1 MDAPTRQEAQELQN
15 EGSAERKKKRA
26 RPRFRLSRSSSLFM
40 LFAILG
46 PGLIAANAG
55 NDAGGIATFSQAGA
69 SYGYSLLWALV
80 ISGFCL
86 AIVQEMCARMGVVTG
101 KGLADLIREQF
112 GVRWAAL
119 AMLALLIA
127 NTGVTVSEFLGIG
140 AAVQVLANDPHTLLV
155 YFIVPLAGLIL
166 WWLVIKGSYRRVE
179 KVFLVMS
186 LGFLAY
192 IPAAFAAHPN
202 WGNIGQQLVVPH
214 LSTDSGYLLTAVALV
229 GTTISPYMQF
239 FVQSSVADKG
249 IHVGDYS
256 YERLDIYSGTI
267 FAIIIAGFV
276 IVATGTTLFPNHP
289 VNTAIDAAF
298 ALQAFAGKYASLL
311 FGIGLF
317 GASLLAAAV
326 LPLSTSYAICEAF
339 GFERGVS
346 RSFSEAPVFQS
357 IFTGLIILGVLIT
370 LIPGLPFIQV
380 LIVLQ
385 DLNAA
390 MLPILLVFII
400 LLVNNRRLMGR
411 HVNKLGFNI
420 ISWITVVVITVLII
434 LLLLSSIFNI
444 TL

>member
-1 MDAPTRQEAQELQN
+1 MDPSSQKVQELKVKDRARRRKPTR
-15 EGSAERKKKRA
+15 S
-26 RPRFRLSRSSSLFM
+26 RFGISRSSWLFR
-40 LFAILG
+40 LFAVLG

-69 SYGYSLLWALV
+69 SYGYSLLWALA
-80 ISGFCL
+80 ISGVCL
-86 AIVQEMCARMGVVTG
+86 AIVQEMCARMGAITG

-112 GVRWAAL
+112 GVRWTAL

-140 AAVQVLANDPHTLLV
+140 ASVQVLAQDPHTPFVYLV
-155 YFIVPLAGLIL
+155 VPLAGLIL

-179 KVFLVMS
+179 KVFLIMS

-192 IPAAFAAHPN
+192 IPAAFAAHPV
-202 WGNIGQQLVVPH
+202 WSDVGRQVILPH

-249 IHVGDYS
+249 IHAGEYM
-256 YERLDIYSGTI
+256 YEQLDIYSGTI
-267 FAIIIAGFV
+267 FAMIIAGFV
-276 IVATGTTLFPNHP
+276 IIATGATLFPVHHM
-289 VNTAIDAAF
+289 VQTAIDAAF
-298 ALQAFAGKYASLL
+298 ALKAFAGNYASLL

-370 LIPGLPFIQV
+370 LIPGLPIIQV

-390 MLPILLVFII
+390 MLPILLIFII

-411 HVNKLGFNI
+411 HVNGLVFNI
-420 ISWITVVVITVLII
+420 ISWTTVIVITILIV
-434 LLLLSSIFNI
+434 LLLLNTIFGVTI
-444 TL
+444 

>member
-1 MDAPTRQEAQELQN
+1 MDTPRENAQEPQSK
-15 EGSAERKKKRA
+15 GRAEHKKRRA
-26 RPRFRLSRSSSLFM
+26 RPRFRLSRSSSLFRF
-40 LFAILG
+40 LVILG
-46 PGLIAANAG
+46 PGVIAANAG

-69 SYGYSLLWALV
+69 SYGYSLLWALA

-86 AIVQEMCARMGVVTG
+86 AIVQEMCARMGAVTG

-112 GVRWAAL
+112 GVRMAAL

-140 AAVQVLANDPHTLLV
+140 ASVQVLANDPHTPLV
-155 YFIVPLAGLIL
+155 YIIVPLAGLIL

-179 KVFLVMS
+179 KVFLIMS

-192 IPAAFAAHPN
+192 IPAAFAAHPA
-202 WGNIGQQLVVPH
+202 WHEVGRELILPGLK
-214 LSTDSGYLLTAVALV
+214 SSSAYLLTAVALV

-249 IHVGDYS
+249 IHAGDYG
-256 YERLDIYSGTI
+256 YERLEIYSSTV
-267 FAIIIAGFV
+267 FAVMIAGFV
-276 IVATGTTLFPNHP
+276 IIATGATLYPNHP

-298 ALQAFAGKYASLL
+298 ALQALAGQYASLL

-346 RSFSEAPVFQS
+346 RSFSEAPVFQG

-370 LIPGLPFIQV
+370 LIPGLPIIPV

-400 LLVNNRRLMGR
+400 LLVNNRRLLGR
-411 HVNKLGFNI
+411 RVNNLGLNI
-420 ISWITVVVITVLII
+420 IAWGTAVVITILVV
-434 LLLLSSIFNI
+434 LLLVSTLFNI

>member
-1 MDAPTRQEAQELQN
+1 MDPSRQKVQELKVKDRARRRKPTR
-15 EGSAERKKKRA
+15 S
-26 RPRFRLSRSSSLFM
+26 RFGISRSSWLFR
-40 LFAILG
+40 LFAVLG

-69 SYGYSLLWALV
+69 SYGYSLLWALA
-80 ISGFCL
+80 ISGVCL
-86 AIVQEMCARMGVVTG
+86 AIVQEMCARMGAITG

-112 GVRWAAL
+112 GVRWTAL

-140 AAVQVLANDPHTLLV
+140 ASVQVLAQDPHTPFVYLV
-155 YFIVPLAGLIL
+155 VPLAGLIL

-179 KVFLVMS
+179 KVFLIMS

-192 IPAAFAAHPN
+192 IPAAFAAHPV
-202 WGNIGQQLVVPH
+202 WSDVGRQVILPH

-249 IHVGDYS
+249 IHAGEYM
-256 YERLDIYSGTI
+256 YEQLDIYSGTI
-267 FAIIIAGFV
+267 FAMIIAGFV
-276 IVATGTTLFPNHP
+276 IIATGATLFPVHHM
-289 VNTAIDAAF
+289 VQTAIDAAF
-298 ALQAFAGKYASLL
+298 ALKAFAGNYASLL

-370 LIPGLPFIQV
+370 LIPGLPIIQV

-390 MLPILLVFII
+390 MLPILLIFII

-411 HVNKLGFNI
+411 HVNGLVFNI
-420 ISWITVVVITVLII
+420 ISWTTVIVITILIV
-434 LLLLSSIFNI
+434 LLLLNTIFGVTI
-444 TL
+444 